1 MRIAR
6 GHAPARAALVGNP
19 SDGYGGR
26 TISLALADFG
36 AEAAVYEWPELEIVP
51 SAADRGR
58 FPGLRALR
66 DEVRAH
72 GLDGGTRLVKAT
84 VVRFAE
90 HLEERGID
98 SPEATFAVRYATDV
112 PRGVG
117 LAGSSAIVVAVLR
130 ALCEFHGVEIR
141 RELLPGLALAVET
154 EELGIAAGLQ
164 DRVAQAYG
172 GLVSM
177 DFEPGH
183 LAKHGHGRYE
193 PLDPS
198 LLPPLFLAWL
208 PAAAQPSTLAHA
220 DVRGRHARGE
230 PDVVAAM
237 SEMADLARRAHDH
250 LLEGDHAALGELIDG
265 NFEARRRVFDL
276 DPRHVDM
283 VEVARGHGAPAH
295 FAGSGGALL
304 GIVVDEERWPALRA
318 AYESVGCRAIR
329 PTVAPALPP

>member
-1 MRIAR
+1 M
-6 GHAPARAALVGNP
+6 GNP

-26 TISLALADFG
+26 TISLAVADFG
-36 AEAAVYEWPELEIVP
+36 AEAAVYEWPDLEIVP

-58 FPGLRALR
+58 FSGLRALR

-72 GLDGGTRLVKAT
+72 GLDGGARLVKAT

-90 HLEERGID
+90 YLEERGID
-98 SPEATFAVRYATDV
+98 PPETTFAVRYATTV

-117 LAGSSAIVVAVLR
+117 FAGSSAIVVAVLR
-130 ALCEFHGVEIR
+130 ALCEFHDVEIR

-177 DFEPGH
+177 DFDPGH
-183 LAKHGHGRYE
+183 VAEHGYGRYE
-193 PLDPS
+193 PLDPG

-230 PDVVAAM
+230 PEVVAAM
-237 SEMADLARRAHDH
+237 SEMADLARRAHEH
-250 LLEGDHAALGELIDG
+250 LLGGDHAALGALVDA
-265 NFEARRRVFDL
+265 NFEARRGVFDL
-276 DPRHVDM
+276 DPRHVAM
-283 VEVARGHGAPAH
+283 VEVAREHGAPAH
-295 FAGSGGALL
+295 FAGSGGAVL
-304 GIVVDEERWPALRA
+304 GIVVDERGWPALRA
-318 AYESVGCRAIR
+318 AYESAGCRAIR
-329 PTVAPALPP
+329 PTVAAALPA